1 MPEIN
6 KHMYLFVTEFEVYTV
21 SYKPIISPLIYG
33 PRVKNVGHK
42 LKVKNQFIV
51 QTMKTWVVRFHYISA
66 VCDRLGND
74 FLFTWN
80 GLKVLLHIESA
91 RSQFLYVLLHNLR

>member
-6 KHMYLFVTEFEVYTV
+6 KHMYLFLTKFEVYTV

-42 LKVKNQFIV
+42 LKVKNQRSVIHS
-51 QTMKTWVVRFHYISA
+51 TDHEDMGGKI
-66 VCDRLGND
+66 
-74 FLFTWN
+74 
-80 GLKVLLHIESA
+80 LLY
-91 RSQFLYVLLHNLR
+91 LCCV